1 MQKKEELKTMKIWKK
16 NLKFKILKSKES
28 ISELFNDNNEIIDI
42 RRILNRLTDILRKK
56 DRIKKNIVSMI
67 EMILIIME

>member
-1 MQKKEELKTMKIWKK
+1 MKIWKK

-42 RRILNRLTDILRKK
+42 RRILNRLTDILCKK

>member
-1 MQKKEELKTMKIWKK
+1 MKIWKK

-42 RRILNRLTDILRKK
+42 RRILNRLTDTLRKK
-56 DRIKKNIVSMI
+56 DRVKKNIVSMI

>member
-1 MQKKEELKTMKIWKK
+1 MKIWKK